1 MPATRRLMRLRRLD
15 PVILLLGL
23 LAASW
28 PAAGTIGFASAMSE
42 TAADFAAAARVV
54 DRSVVGVV
62 GQTGGSDRDRGAGFV
77 WRPGGLVVTAAH
89 VVAGETV
96 IAVRLADGRELPAR
110 LMGADDVAD
119 VAVLRIEADPPIAE
133 VAPGDGLRR
142 GDPVAAIGDPL
153 GFAATLTVGHV
164 SSPARPLDEAS
175 PFEVIQHD
183 AALNPGSSGGP
194 LIDRHGRVVGM
205 NVAIADGARRH
216 VGIGF
221 ALPIEAVERV
231 ADRLARDGAIERPRL
246 GARFRAAR
254 SLRPAMPGL
263 GDGLVV
269 EAVAAGSPAEA
280 AGLEAG
286 DVAIAA
292 EGHPLAVPRDLARV
306 LEAKRPGEALTLE
319 VATGG
324 ARRAVVV
331 PLTAMPK
338 RTSATRAVV
347 ARAPF
352 ALGLVLA
359 AGSRRITEVAPEGP
373 AGGLGLAPGDE
384 ILAVGETRLS
394 DTAAAA
400 AIAAAEARAGAGGVA
415 LLVRRGETTRW
426 LVVGP
431 RGRLDGEAPFGSNAE
446 ARTSHPF

>member
-1 MPATRRLMRLRRLD
+1 MPASRRFACLRRLD
-15 PVILLLGL
+15 PVILVLGL

-28 PAAGTIGFASAMSE
+28 PAWGGVGLASGAPE
-42 TAADFAAAARVV
+42 AAADFAAAARVV

-89 VVAGETV
+89 VVSGESV

-119 VAVLRIEADPPIAE
+119 VAVLRIADDPPVAE
-133 VAPGDGLRR
+133 VAPAGDLRR

-175 PFEVIQHD
+175 PYEAIQHD

-221 ALPIEAVERV
+221 ALPIAVVDRV
-231 ADRLARDGAIERPRL
+231 ADRLARDGTIDRPRL

-269 EAVAAGSPAEA
+269 EAVTPGSPAA
-280 AGLEAG
+280 VAGLAPG
-286 DVAIAA
+286 DVVRTA
-292 EGHPLAVPRDLARV
+292 EGRPLAVPRDLARV
-306 LEAKRPGEALTLE
+306 LEAKRPGDALALE

-324 ARRAVVV
+324 ERRAVVA
-331 PLTAMPK
+331 PLVASPK
-338 RTSATRAVV
+338 RMSATRAVV
-347 ARAPF
+347 AREPF
-352 ALGLVLA
+352 ALGLTLA
-359 AGSRRITEVAPEGP
+359 AGSRRIADVAPEGP
-373 AGGLGLAPGDE
+373 AGGLGLVAGDE
-384 ILAVGETRLS
+384 ILAVGEAHLS
-394 DTAAAA
+394 DGDAAA
-400 AIAAAEARAGAGGVA
+400 AITAAEARAGAGGVA